1 VIAACGALPK
11 VSDSMR
17 LISLCISQKRL
28 TGLSIFYASLY
39 FPTSPLTSS
48 NPGAWSESLP
58 FPDPMVKATRANF
71 MGGGIIETSPRR
83 TQHYMVESTAP
94 HEQL

>member
-1 VIAACGALPK
+1 
-11 VSDSMR
+11 
-17 LISLCISQKRL
+17 
-28 TGLSIFYASLY
+28 
-39 FPTSPLTSS
+39 
-48 NPGAWSESLP
+48 
-58 FPDPMVKATRANF
+58 MVKATRANF